1 MSSLIRS
8 LAIGGLALAVVACSK
23 SPPHPVPYGED
34 VQLQAWRPFAA
45 DSPWNTPI
53 PANAVADEESDAL
66 IASFISEGALFINVD
81 QWSVPVYYIDMAET
95 PTREVYDHYTG
106 VYGRGFEWPRAIP
119 IPDDMARLNPSAG
132 YIAIV
137 DKTRALEW
145 DLSQASKNTNGVWMT
160 GFGVVTN
167 LRGSGVSAPWNEV
180 EQPNEAASALPSGFP
195 LSAGLIRL
203 DEIKTGRIPHALM
216 IASPSIRSGE
226 FVRPASTAR
235 LQYTGMAPSETGLPL
250 GARLQL
256 DPDFNIE
263 SSGLSPAGKI
273 IARALQTYGAYV
285 GDQAG
290 ANVLFA
296 EAGPEQL
303 AEWQGLL
310 KLDELA
316 SVFSPEMMARHFRV
330 IDMGEALPAE
340 PVPAQP

>member
-8 LAIGGLALAVVACSK
+8 LAIGGLALAAVACSK
-23 SPPHPVPYGED
+23 SPPQPVPSGED
-34 VQLQAWRPFAA
+34 VQLQA
-45 DSPWNTPI
+45 
-53 PANAVADEESDAL
+53 NAVVDAESDAL
-66 IASFISEGALFINVD
+66 IADFASEGALFINID

-95 PTREVYDHYTG
+95 PTRTVYDYYTG

-137 DKTRALEW
+137 DKTRGLEW
-145 DLSQASKNTNGVWMT
+145 DLNQANKNDDGIWMT
-160 GFGVVTN
+160 GFGVVTS
-167 LRGSGVSAPWNEV
+167 LRGSGVSEPWNEV
-180 EQPNEAASALPSGFP
+180 EQANEAASALPSGFP

-203 DEIKTGRIPHALM
+203 DEIRTGRIPHALM
-216 IASPSIRSGE
+216 LASPGIRSDV

-235 LQYTGMAPSETGLPL
+235 LQYSGFAPSETGLPL

-263 SSGLSPAGKI
+263 SSGLSPTGKI

-303 AEWQGLL
+303 AEWKGLL
-310 KLDELA
+310 KPDELA
-316 SVFSPEMMARHFRV
+316 SIFSPEMMARHFRV

-340 PVPAQP
+340 TVPAQP

>member
-8 LAIGGLALAVVACSK
+8 LAIGGLALAALACSK
-23 SPPHPVPYGED
+23 SSPPPVPSGED
-34 VQLQAWRPFAA
+34 AQPQAWRPFAE

-53 PANAVADEESDAL
+53 PANAVADEESAAL
-66 IASFISEGALFINVD
+66 IEEFAAAGAFFINIE
-81 QWSVPVYYIDMAET
+81 QWSIPVYYIDLPET
-95 PTREVYDHYTG
+95 PTREVYDYYPG
-106 VYGRGFEWPRAIP
+106 EFGRGFEWPRAIP
-119 IPDDMARLNPSAG
+119 IPDNMARQSPSAG

-167 LRGSGVSAPWNEV
+167 LRGSGVSSPWNEA
-180 EQPNEAASALPSGFP
+180 EQPHEAASALPSGFP
-195 LSAGLIRL
+195 LSPGLIRL
-203 DEIKTGRIPHALM
+203 DEVKAGEIPHALM
-216 IASPSIRSGE
+216 IASPGIRSGV

-235 LQYTGMAPSETGLPL
+235 LHRTGFAPSDTGLPL

-263 SSGLSPAGKI
+263 TSGLSPTGKI

-303 AEWQGLL
+303 AEWKGLL
-310 KLDELA
+310 RADELT

-330 IDMGEALPAE
+330 IDMGEVLPAE